1 MERHQPEL
9 YDPRS
14 SHALVLA
21 HRPWGGGAASDVV
34 SDAVWTDVLGL
45 LRWARATLSCPGE
58 LLPGVAWRTA
68 AASAALLR
76 RLPTF
81 CDERGECWRTVP
93 TPAGGGP
100 ARARLGDAAGQ
111 LSARLH
117 APGEQV
123 PLSVL
128 AVDVDAVGA
137 AAVGLLAEGAD
148 WHDVR

>member
-21 HRPWGGGAASDVV
+21 HRPCGGGAASDAV

-45 LRWARATLSCPGE
+45 LRWAEATLRCPGE

-68 AASAALLR
+68 GASAALLR
-76 RLPTF
+76 RLPAF
-81 CDERGECWRTVP
+81 CDERGECWRAVP
-93 TPAGGGP
+93 ARDGGGP
-100 ARARLGDAAGQ
+100 ARARLADAAGR
-111 LSARLH
+111 LRCRLH
-117 APGEQV
+117 ATGEQV

-137 AAVGLLAEGAD
+137 AAVALLAEGAD
-148 WHDVR
+148 WQGVR